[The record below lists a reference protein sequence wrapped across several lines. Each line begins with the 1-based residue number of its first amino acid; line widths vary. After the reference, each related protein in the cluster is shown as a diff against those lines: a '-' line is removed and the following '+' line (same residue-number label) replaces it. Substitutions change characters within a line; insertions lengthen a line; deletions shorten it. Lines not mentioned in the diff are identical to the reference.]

1 MIFMEAAFFWETML
15 VVIYAKILHHSFI
28 PTIYEN
34 FKSVSFLLI
43 YDKRKPGKLHTRLI
57 LAIERIKVV
66 WDTFTGQCFN
76 K

>member
-1 MIFMEAAFFWETML
+1 ML

-34 FKSVSFLLI
+34 FKSVFFLLI
-43 YDKRKPGKLHTRLI
+43 YDKRKPGNLHTRLI

-66 WDTFTGQCFN
+66 
-76 K
+76 